1 MHSLL
6 VALALAAGP
15 APSATAPAAPVE
27 LAAAPAAPLE
37 LAASETPP
45 TSPPP
50 ITGPSRE
57 VVLPQVP
64 YQLRIA
70 FLPLISYGSNVGLQI
85 GGALVFYKAPK
96 GGGPRRDWLAIGG
109 SYATKGPRSLEV
121 KGEQFDIAK
130 TPTRAFYQ
138 AKYAVDDSAPYWGEG
153 ARLAPGD
160 KPGAG
165 SPPDAYRYRGVGPWL
180 SLVVRE
186 PLPGAPGA
194 ASPWSVFARARF
206 RQQEVLDPGTALAS
220 ARPAGFEGGTLT
232 TLHAGVLRDTRDE
245 EISASRGTF
254 LDASV
259 FAAPPLLGTNTMA
272 GGNVGFRVYHRLE
285 RGVVLAARAMY
296 ELKLG
301 DVPFYERT
309 QIEGLNYGEGIGG
322 PGTLRGV
329 ARARLAGEEKIL
341 ANVELRATLVTF
353 RPADRPLELGV
364 STGLDAGS
372 ARQRGYSRLSA
383 LGGFGGLRAIWD
395 RALVVRF
402 EAGYANQGE
411 VAWYLAFDESF

>member
-1 MHSLL
+1 VHALL
-6 VALALAAGP
+6 AALALAAGP
-15 APSATAPAAPVE
+15 APSATAAAAPVE
-27 LAAAPAAPLE
+27 LAAG
-37 LAASETPP
+37 ETPT

-50 ITGPSRE
+50 ITGPSGE
-57 VVLPQVP
+57 VVLPPQVP

-70 FLPLISYGSNVGLQI
+70 FLPLISYGSNVGLQL

-96 GGGPRRDWLAIGG
+96 GGGPRRDWLALGG
-109 SYATKGPRSLEV
+109 SYATHGPRSIEV

-165 SPPDAYRYRGVGPWL
+165 APPDAYRYRGVGPWL

-194 ASPWSVFARARF
+194 ASPWSLFARVRF
-206 RQQEVLDPGTALAS
+206 RRQEVLDPGAALAS

-232 TLHAGVLRDTRDE
+232 MLHAGVLRDTRDE
-245 EISASRGTF
+245 EISPARGAF
-254 LDASV
+254 LDASI

-272 GGNVGFRVYHRLE
+272 GGNVGYRVYHRL
-285 RGVVLAARAMY
+285 RPGVVLAARAMY

-372 ARQRGYSRLSA
+372 VRQRGYSRLSA